1 VTTRRLYRQ
10 GRCDAMALALHRAT
24 GLPLVAI
31 MGERQQPNGRW
42 CREPA
47 HVAVAIPWSE
57 NRSGI
62 PRWIDVDGEHKSI
75 PKERLMFL
83 RKPERVQIVPV
94 TEKRVRFMYTRSGVP
109 ASQIAEAL
117 DFIAKDETLRALVL
131 RYMKP

>member
-1 VTTRRLYRQ
+1 
-10 GRCDAMALALHRAT
+10 MALALHRAT